1 MAVKEGCQRNNNV
14 ECVISLNLK
23 LEIDLFRRL
32 VRVMHA
38 EQSKQE
44 YLHDARQ
51 NLGRRQNKKSL
62 LDGHSKAVQQV
73 SDLIERVANTSATVL
88 ILGESGTGK
97 EVVARSIHTISNRAA
112 KYFVPVN
119 CAAIPQE
126 LLESELFGHVKGAFT
141 GAITDRKGRFELAE
155 GGTLFLDEIGD
166 MDLNMQAKLL
176 RVLQEKVYER
186 VGSGKPIQANVR
198 IVAATLRNL
207 EEMVA
212 KGEFREDLYY
222 RLHVYPIELPPLR
235 RRSEDLP
242 SLVYAITDKIKKETG
257 TNVKVTPDAMS
268 ALTRY
273 TWPGNVRE
281 LSNLLERLSILYPD
295 KEVDATKLPSKYSA
309 ISNIQVNAFIS
320 EDEVKASDIDVF
332 ADASMVHQYESIG
345 LPLLTHDGVDL
356 KSHIATVEKFYI
368 KQALDLA
375 NGVVAQAAKLLG
387 LQRTTL
393 VEKLKKHQ
401 FQRTTTS

>member
-1 MAVKEGCQRNNNV
+1 MQ
-14 ECVISLNLK
+14 I
-23 LEIDLFRRL
+23 
-32 VRVMHA
+32 
-38 EQSKQE
+38 EQSTQNF
-44 YLHDARQ
+44 YSDTRQ
-51 NLGRRQNKKSL
+51 NLGRRKNNKSL

-73 SDLIERVANTSATVL
+73 SELIERVANTNANVL

-97 EVVARSIHTISNRAA
+97 EVVARSIHTISNRAS

-186 VGSGKPIQANVR
+186 VGSGKSINANVR
-198 IVAATLRNL
+198 VIAATHRNL
-207 EEMVA
+207 EDMVA

-235 RRSEDLP
+235 RRAEDLP
-242 SLVYAITDKIKKETG
+242 SLVYAITDKIRRETG
-257 TNVKVTPDAMS
+257 TEVKVTPDAMS
-268 ALTRY
+268 ALAHY

-295 KEVDATKLPSKYSA
+295 KVVDATKLPSKYGSFNNPETNN
-309 ISNIQVNAFIS
+309 SVS
-320 EDEVKASDIDVF
+320 EDLPIDTFTKATS
-332 ADASMVHQYESIG
+332 SETSLEEQNNLSKTIG
-345 LPLLTHDGVDL
+345 MPLLTEEGVDL
-356 KSHIATVEKFYI
+356 KSHLATVERFYI
-368 KQALDLA
+368 QQALNLA

-387 LQRTTL
+387 LRRTTL
-393 VEKLKKHQ
+393 VEKLKKYQ
-401 FQRTTTS
+401 FQRTSTS

>member
-1 MAVKEGCQRNNNV
+1 MQVDHSTQNLFTENN
-14 ECVISLNLK
+14 
-23 LEIDLFRRL
+23 
-32 VRVMHA
+32 
-38 EQSKQE
+38 
-44 YLHDARQ
+44 Q
-51 NLGRRQNKKSL
+51 NLGRRKNNKSL

-73 SDLIERVANTSATVL
+73 SELIERVANTNANVL

-97 EVVARSIHTISNRAA
+97 EVVARSIHTISNRAS

-119 CAAIPQE
+119 CAAIPRE

-176 RVLQEKVYER
+176 RVLQEKVFER
-186 VGSGKPIQANVR
+186 VGSGKSLRADVR
-198 IVAATLRNL
+198 IVAATHRDL
-207 EEMVA
+207 EDMVA

-235 RRSEDLP
+235 RRAEDLP
-242 SLVYAITDKIKKETG
+242 SLVYAITDKIKRETG
-257 TNVKVTPDAMS
+257 ADVCVTPEAMS
-268 ALTRY
+268 ALARY

-295 KEVDATKLPSKYSA
+295 KVVDVTNLPSKYGSHNNVDKTDA
-309 ISNIQVNAFIS
+309 EKEIS
-320 EDEVKASDIDVF
+320 ELEEFSEIP
-332 ADASMVHQYESIG
+332 SMSGFSNKIG
-345 LPLLTHDGVDL
+345 LPLLTREGIDL
-356 KSHIATVEKFYI
+356 KSHIVAVEQFYI
-368 KQALDLA
+368 QQALDLA
-375 NGVVAQAAKLLG
+375 DGVVAQAAKLLG
-387 LQRTTL
+387 LRRTTL

-401 FQRTTTS
+401 IQRVPTS

>member
-1 MAVKEGCQRNNNV
+1 MQV
-14 ECVISLNLK
+14 
-23 LEIDLFRRL
+23 
-32 VRVMHA
+32 
-38 EQSKQE
+38 EQSTHEFISDTK
-44 YLHDARQ
+44 Q
-51 NLGRRQNKKSL
+51 NLGRRKNSKSL

-73 SDLIERVANTSATVL
+73 SELIERVANTSANVL

-97 EVVARSIHTISNRAA
+97 EVVARSIHTISNRAS

-166 MDLNMQAKLL
+166 MDLSMQAKLL

-186 VGSGKPIQANVR
+186 VGSGKSISANVR
-198 IVAATLRNL
+198 VIAATHRNL

-212 KGEFREDLYY
+212 NGDFREDLYY

-242 SLVYAITDKIKKETG
+242 SLVYAITDKIKQETG
-257 TNVKVTPDAMS
+257 TDVKVTSDAMS
-268 ALTRY
+268 ALARY

-295 KEVDATKLPSKYSA
+295 KVVDAAKLPNKYSSGSINDTQA
-309 ISNIQVNAFIS
+309 NEHLSLNDFAAS
-320 EDEVKASDIDVF
+320 SAETEMLDEMQSTNPV
-332 ADASMVHQYESIG
+332 G
-345 LPLLTHDGVDL
+345 LPLLTKEGVDL
-356 KSHIATVEKFYI
+356 KSHITSIEQFYI
-368 KQALDLA
+368 QQALDLA

-387 LQRTTL
+387 LRRTTL
-393 VEKLKKHQ
+393 VEKLKKYQ
-401 FQRTTTS
+401 FQRKAAS

>member
-1 MAVKEGCQRNNNV
+1 MEATQEF
-14 ECVISLNLK
+14 IS
-23 LEIDLFRRL
+23 D
-32 VRVMHA
+32 
-38 EQSKQE
+38 S
-44 YLHDARQ
+44 RQ
-51 NLGRRQNKKSL
+51 VLGRRKSNKSL

-73 SDLIERVANTSATVL
+73 SDLIERVANTSANVL

-97 EVVARSIHTISNRAA
+97 EVVARSIHTISNRSD

-186 VGSGKPIQANVR
+186 VGSGKSIRANVR
-198 IVAATLRNL
+198 VVAATHRNL

-212 KGEFREDLYY
+212 KGTFREDLYY

-242 SLVYAITDKIKKETG
+242 ALVYAITDKIKQETG
-257 TNVKVTPDAMS
+257 THVNVTSDAMS
-268 ALTRY
+268 ALARY

-295 KEVDATKLPSKYSA
+295 KVVDATKLPSKYS
-309 ISNIQVNAFIS
+309 SVTSIQPNSFVNDSDHEDVFI
-320 EDEVKASDIDVF
+320 EDEVID
-332 ADASMVHQYESIG
+332 SLQPSNTMN
-345 LPLLTHDGVDL
+345 LPLLTQEGVDL
-356 KSHIATVEKFYI
+356 KSHIASVEQSYI
-368 KQALDLA
+368 QQALDLS
-375 NGVVAQAAKLLG
+375 NGVVAKAAKLLG
-387 LQRTTL
+387 LRRTTL
-393 VEKLKKHQ
+393 VEKLKKYQ
-401 FQRTTTS
+401 FQRAATS

>member
-1 MAVKEGCQRNNNV
+1 MQV
-14 ECVISLNLK
+14 EQTTH
-23 LEIDLFRRL
+23 EFRSDS
-32 VRVMHA
+32 H
-38 EQSKQE
+38 
-44 YLHDARQ
+44 Q
-51 NLGRRQNKKSL
+51 NLGRRKNNKSL

-73 SDLIERVANTSATVL
+73 SDLIERVANTSANVL

-97 EVVARSIHTISNRAA
+97 EVVARSIHTISIRAN

-176 RVLQEKVYER
+176 RVLQEKMYER
-186 VGSGKPIQANVR
+186 VGSGKSIRANVR
-198 IVAATLRNL
+198 VIAATHRNL

-212 KGEFREDLYY
+212 SGQFREDLYY

-257 TNVKVTPDAMS
+257 TDVKVTPDAMS
-268 ALTRY
+268 ALARY

-295 KEVDATKLPSKYSA
+295 KVVDATKLPSKYSVVSDMPMNSIA
-309 ISNIQVNAFIS
+309 NESVETGILTEAVEEDSNQINNV
-320 EDEVKASDIDVF
+320 V
-332 ADASMVHQYESIG
+332 G
-345 LPLLTHDGVDL
+345 LPLLTNEGVDL
-356 KSHIATVEKFYI
+356 KSHITSVEQFYI
-368 KQALDLA
+368 KQALELA

-387 LQRTTL
+387 LRRTTL

-401 FQRTTTS
+401 FQRTKTS

>member
-1 MAVKEGCQRNNNV
+1 MQV
-14 ECVISLNLK
+14 EQTTNKFLPESSQ
-23 LEIDLFRRL
+23 D
-32 VRVMHA
+32 
-38 EQSKQE
+38 
-44 YLHDARQ
+44 
-51 NLGRRQNKKSL
+51 LGRRKNNKSL

-73 SDLIERVANTSATVL
+73 SDLIERVANTNANVL

-97 EVVARSIHTISNRAA
+97 EVVARSIHTISNRSS

-126 LLESELFGHVKGAFT
+126 LLESELFGHIKGAFT

-186 VGSGKPIQANVR
+186 VGSGKPIHANVR
-198 IVAATLRNL
+198 VIAATHRNL

-222 RLHVYPIELPPLR
+222 RLHVYPIDLPPLR
-235 RRSEDLP
+235 RRAEDLP
-242 SLVYAITDKIKKETG
+242 SLVYAITDKIKQDTG
-257 TNVKVTPDAMS
+257 THVNVTPDAMS
-268 ALTRY
+268 ALARY

-281 LSNLLERLSILYPD
+281 LSNLLERLSILYPG
-295 KEVDATKLPSKYSA
+295 KVVDATQLPSKYSTLTNTDLETSEFLTESVA
-309 ISNIQVNAFIS
+309 LNEFAETEHFDQSESN
-320 EDEVKASDIDVF
+320 
-332 ADASMVHQYESIG
+332 SINNVG
-345 LPLLTHDGVDL
+345 LPILTRDGVNL
-356 KSHIATVEKFYI
+356 KSQIASVEQFYI
-368 KQALDLA
+368 KQALDLS

-387 LQRTTL
+387 LRRTTL
-393 VEKLKKHQ
+393 VEKLKKHE
-401 FQRTTTS
+401 FQRTATS

>member
-1 MAVKEGCQRNNNV
+1 MQ
-14 ECVISLNLK
+14 I
-23 LEIDLFRRL
+23 
-32 VRVMHA
+32 
-38 EQSKQE
+38 EQFTHEFTSDSRQE
-44 YLHDARQ
+44 
-51 NLGRRQNKKSL
+51 LGRRKNNKSL

-73 SDLIERVANTSATVL
+73 SDLIERVANTSANVL

-186 VGSGKPIQANVR
+186 VGSGKPIHANVR
-198 IVAATLRNL
+198 VIAATHRDL
-207 EEMVA
+207 EDMVA

-222 RLHVYPIELPPLR
+222 RLHVYPIDLPPLR

-242 SLVYAITDKIKKETG
+242 ALVYAITDKIKKDTG
-257 TNVKVTPDAMS
+257 TDVKVTPDAMS
-268 ALTRY
+268 ALARY

-295 KEVDATKLPSKYSA
+295 KVVDAAKLPSKYSSFT
-309 ISNIQVNAFIS
+309 ISNIETNAFVAES
-320 EDEVKASDIDVF
+320 VSSDAFVVEAERDEQIESNN
-332 ADASMVHQYESIG
+332 SNMVG
-345 LPLLTHDGVDL
+345 LPVLTKEGVDL
-356 KSHIATVEKFYI
+356 KSQIASVEQFYI
-368 KQALDLA
+368 KQALELA

-387 LQRTTL
+387 LRRTTL

-401 FQRTTTS
+401 FQRTSVS

>member
-1 MAVKEGCQRNNNV
+1 MQ
-14 ECVISLNLK
+14 
-23 LEIDLFRRL
+23 
-32 VRVMHA
+32 A
-38 EQSKQE
+38 EQTTHEFVSNSGQE
-44 YLHDARQ
+44 
-51 NLGRRQNKKSL
+51 LGRRKSSKSL

-73 SDLIERVANTSATVL
+73 SDLIERVANTSANVL

-97 EVVARSIHTISNRAA
+97 EVVARSIHTISNRAK

-186 VGSGKPIQANVR
+186 VGSGKPISANVR
-198 IVAATLRNL
+198 VIAATHRNL
-207 EEMVA
+207 EDMVA

-222 RLHVYPIELPPLR
+222 RLHVYPIDLPPLR
-235 RRSEDLP
+235 RRCEDLP

-257 TNVKVTPDAMS
+257 AEVKVTPDAMS
-268 ALTRY
+268 ALARY

-295 KEVDATKLPSKYSA
+295 KVVDAASLPSKYSA
-309 ISNIQVNAFIS
+309 FTNPNLETNSFIN
-320 EDEVKASDIDVF
+320 
-332 ADASMVHQYESIG
+332 ESISAANDGVAENDFEDISSMHKTVG
-345 LPLLTHDGVDL
+345 LPVLTREGLDL
-356 KSHIATVEKFYI
+356 KSHITSVEQFYI
-368 KQALDLA
+368 SQALELA

-387 LQRTTL
+387 LRRTTL

-401 FQRTTTS
+401 FQRVSTS

>member
-1 MAVKEGCQRNNNV
+1 MRAE
-14 ECVISLNLK
+14 NLIH
-23 LEIDLFRRL
+23 EFPSD
-32 VRVMHA
+32 
-38 EQSKQE
+38 SKNE
-44 YLHDARQ
+44 
-51 NLGRRQNKKSL
+51 LGRRKNTKSL

-73 SDLIERVANTSATVL
+73 SELIERVANTNANVL

-97 EVVARSIHTISNRAA
+97 EVVARSIHTISNRSS

-186 VGSGKPIQANVR
+186 VGSGKSINANVR
-198 IVAATLRNL
+198 VIAATHRNL
-207 EEMVA
+207 EDMVA

-222 RLHVYPIELPPLR
+222 RLHVYPIDLPPLR

-242 SLVYAITDKIKKETG
+242 ALVYAITDKIKKETG
-257 TNVKVTPDAMS
+257 TDVKVTPDAMS
-268 ALTRY
+268 ALALY

-295 KEVDATKLPSKYSA
+295 KVVDATKLPSKYSA
-309 ISNIQVNAFIS
+309 VSSIQSSAVPSIDGID
-320 EDEVKASDIDVF
+320 DESLAETE
-332 ADASMVHQYESIG
+332 MLESIQINSSVG
-345 LPLLTHDGVDL
+345 LPMLTKEGVDL
-356 KSHIATVEKFYI
+356 KSHIASVEQFYI
-368 KQALDLA
+368 QQALDLT

-387 LQRTTL
+387 LRRTTL

-401 FQRTTTS
+401 FQRAQAS

>member
-1 MAVKEGCQRNNNV
+1 MQV
-14 ECVISLNLK
+14 EKSTHGLLS
-23 LEIDLFRRL
+23 D
-32 VRVMHA
+32 
-38 EQSKQE
+38 S
-44 YLHDARQ
+44 RQ
-51 NLGRRQNKKSL
+51 DLGRRKNNKSL
-62 LDGHSKAVQQV
+62 LDGHSKAVQHV
-73 SDLIERVANTSATVL
+73 SDLIERVANTSANVL

-97 EVVARSIHTISNRAA
+97 EVVARSIHTISNRAS

-186 VGSGKPIQANVR
+186 VGSGKSIRTNVR
-198 IVAATLRNL
+198 VIAATHRNL
-207 EEMVA
+207 EDMVA

-222 RLHVYPIELPPLR
+222 RLHVYPIDLPPLR

-242 SLVYAITDKIKKETG
+242 ALVYAITDKIKQDTG
-257 TNVKVTPDAMS
+257 TDVKVTPDAMS

-281 LSNLLERLSILYPD
+281 LSNLLERLSILYPG
-295 KEVDATKLPSKYSA
+295 KVVDTTQLPSKYSTLMNA
-309 ISNIQVNAFIS
+309 ELQTSEFLTESVSIDEFAETEHDDQLELNSTNIV
-320 EDEVKASDIDVF
+320 
-332 ADASMVHQYESIG
+332 G
-345 LPLLTHDGVDL
+345 LPVLTKDGVDL
-356 KSHIATVEKFYI
+356 KSHIASVEQFYI
-368 KQALDLA
+368 KQALDLS

-387 LQRTTL
+387 LRRTTL

-401 FQRTTTS
+401 FQRTATS

>member
-1 MAVKEGCQRNNNV
+1 MQV
-14 ECVISLNLK
+14 
-23 LEIDLFRRL
+23 
-32 VRVMHA
+32 
-38 EQSKQE
+38 EQSTQE
-44 YLHDARQ
+44 FLSESKND
-51 NLGRRQNKKSL
+51 LGRRKNNRSL
-62 LDGHSKAVQQV
+62 LDGHSKAVQEV
-73 SDLIERVANTSATVL
+73 SDLIERVANTSANVL

-97 EVVARSIHTISNRAA
+97 EVVARSIHTISNRAS

-166 MDLNMQAKLL
+166 MDLNIQAKLL

-198 IVAATLRNL
+198 VVAATHRNL

-235 RRSEDLP
+235 RRAEDLP

-257 TNVKVTPDAMS
+257 TDVKVTPDAMS
-268 ALTRY
+268 ALARY

-295 KEVDATKLPSKYSA
+295 KEVDAAKLPSKYSA
-309 ISNIQVNAFIS
+309 FTNLNLQTNAHVTEITTIDRDAFDETKLLVQDNSSNT
-320 EDEVKASDIDVF
+320 
-332 ADASMVHQYESIG
+332 IG
-345 LPLLTHDGVDL
+345 LPLLTIDGVDL
-356 KSHIATVEKFYI
+356 KSHIASVEQFYI
-368 KQALDLA
+368 SQALDLA

-387 LQRTTL
+387 LRRTTL

-401 FQRTTTS
+401 FQRITTS

>member
-1 MAVKEGCQRNNNV
+1 MQV
-14 ECVISLNLK
+14 EQPTREFLTDS
-23 LEIDLFRRL
+23 
-32 VRVMHA
+32 
-38 EQSKQE
+38 
-44 YLHDARQ
+44 RQ
-51 NLGRRQNKKSL
+51 DLGRRKNNKSL

-73 SDLIERVANTSATVL
+73 SDLIERVANTNANVL

-97 EVVARSIHTISNRAA
+97 EVVARSIHTISNRAP

-141 GAITDRKGRFELAE
+141 GAITDRKGRFELAD

-186 VGSGKPIQANVR
+186 VGSGKSIHANVR
-198 IVAATLRNL
+198 VIAATHRNL
-207 EEMVA
+207 EDMVA

-242 SLVYAITDKIKKETG
+242 ALVYAITDKIKQETG
-257 TNVKVTPDAMS
+257 TDVKVTPDAMS

-281 LSNLLERLSILYPD
+281 LSNLLERLSILYPG
-295 KEVDATKLPSKYSA
+295 KVIDATELPGKYSSFTNANLQTNELLTESVSIDAFAA
-309 ISNIQVNAFIS
+309 IEHDEQINSNNANF
-320 EDEVKASDIDVF
+320 V
-332 ADASMVHQYESIG
+332 G
-345 LPLLTHDGVDL
+345 LPLLTSDGLDL
-356 KSHIATVEKFYI
+356 KSHIASVEQLYI
-368 KQALDLA
+368 KQALDLT

-387 LQRTTL
+387 LRRTTL

-401 FQRTTTS
+401 FQRISTS

>member
-1 MAVKEGCQRNNNV
+1 MQV
-14 ECVISLNLK
+14 EESTHQQFVDSRH
-23 LEIDLFRRL
+23 EP
-32 VRVMHA
+32 
-38 EQSKQE
+38 
-44 YLHDARQ
+44 
-51 NLGRRQNKKSL
+51 GRRKNNKSL

-73 SDLIERVANTSATVL
+73 SELIERVADTGANVL

-97 EVVARSIHTISNRAA
+97 EVVARSIHTISNRSS

-186 VGSGKPIQANVR
+186 VGSAKSISANVR
-198 IVAATLRNL
+198 IVAATHRNL
-207 EEMVA
+207 EEMVSN
-212 KGEFREDLYY
+212 GEFREDLYY

-235 RRSEDLP
+235 RRCEDLP
-242 SLVYAITDKIKKETG
+242 SLVYAITDKIKQETG
-257 TNVKVTPDAMS
+257 TDVKVTPDAMS

-295 KEVDATKLPSKYSA
+295 KVVDATKLPSKYNSLM
-309 ISNIQVNAFIS
+309 NIQNNTFENEAAYAETEIDAQ
-320 EDEVKASDIDVF
+320 DEL
-332 ADASMVHQYESIG
+332 YNSIG
-345 LPLLTHDGVDL
+345 LPLLTKDGVDL
-356 KSHIATVEKFYI
+356 KSHMASVEHFYI
-368 KQALDLA
+368 EQALDLA

-387 LQRTTL
+387 LRRTTL

-401 FQRTTTS
+401 FQRTTSS

>member
-1 MAVKEGCQRNNNV
+1 MQ
-14 ECVISLNLK
+14 
-23 LEIDLFRRL
+23 
-32 VRVMHA
+32 A
-38 EQSKQE
+38 ELSTHEFKSDSTQG
-44 YLHDARQ
+44 
-51 NLGRRQNKKSL
+51 LGRRKSSKTL

-73 SDLIERVANTSATVL
+73 SDLIERVANTSANVL

-97 EVVARSIHTISNRAA
+97 EVVARSVHTISNRSA

-186 VGSGKPIQANVR
+186 VGSGKPISANVR
-198 IVAATLRNL
+198 VIAATHRNL

-212 KGEFREDLYY
+212 KGDFREDLYY

-242 SLVYAITDKIKKETG
+242 SLVYAITDKIKQETG
-257 TNVKVTPDAMS
+257 ADVKVTPDAMS
-268 ALTRY
+268 ALARY
-273 TWPGNVRE
+273 TWPGNVGE

-295 KEVDATKLPSKYSA
+295 KVADATKLPSKYSSSPLSDA
-309 ISNIQVNAFIS
+309 NGNGSLKENQFEDGLAESEMINSIQSTNTV
-320 EDEVKASDIDVF
+320 D
-332 ADASMVHQYESIG
+332 
-345 LPLLTHDGVDL
+345 LPMLTKEEGIDL
-356 KSHIATVEKFYI
+356 KSHIAFVEQFYI
-368 KQALDLA
+368 QQALDLA

-387 LQRTTL
+387 LRRTTL

-401 FQRTTTS
+401 FQRSTTS

>member
-1 MAVKEGCQRNNNV
+1 MQV
-14 ECVISLNLK
+14 ESTQDIYS
-23 LEIDLFRRL
+23 
-32 VRVMHA
+32 
-38 EQSKQE
+38 
-44 YLHDARQ
+44 DARE
-51 NLGRRQNKKSL
+51 NLGRRKNNKSL
-62 LDGHSKAVQQV
+62 LDGHSKAIQQV
-73 SDLIERVANTSATVL
+73 SDLIERVANTNANVL

-97 EVVARSIHTISNRAA
+97 EVVARSIHTISNRAS

-186 VGSGKPIQANVR
+186 VGSGKSISANVR
-198 IVAATLRNL
+198 IIAATHRDL
-207 EEMVA
+207 EEMVK

-235 RRSEDLP
+235 RRAEDLP
-242 SLVYAITDKIKKETG
+242 SLVYAITDKIKRETG
-257 TNVKVTPDAMS
+257 TDVKVTSDAMS
-268 ALTRY
+268 ALARY

-295 KEVDATKLPSKYSA
+295 KIVDVTRLPSKYGAKNNSQ
-309 ISNIQVNAFIS
+309 INDLVNEEIRNDLFPEMDIS
-320 EDEVKASDIDVF
+320 ESSLFNKT
-332 ADASMVHQYESIG
+332 IG
-345 LPLLTHDGVDL
+345 LPLLTQEGVDL
-356 KSHIATVEKFYI
+356 KSHIASVEQFYI
-368 KQALDLA
+368 QQALDLA

-387 LQRTTL
+387 LRRTTL

-401 FQRTTTS
+401 FQRATTS

>member
-1 MAVKEGCQRNNNV
+1 MQ
-14 ECVISLNLK
+14 
-23 LEIDLFRRL
+23 
-32 VRVMHA
+32 A
-38 EQSKQE
+38 EQTSHEFISDSRQE
-44 YLHDARQ
+44 
-51 NLGRRQNKKSL
+51 LGRRKSSKSL

-73 SDLIERVANTSATVL
+73 SDLIERVANTSANVL

-97 EVVARSIHTISNRAA
+97 EVVARSIHTISNRAS

-186 VGSGKPIQANVR
+186 VGSGKSIRANVR
-198 IVAATLRNL
+198 VIAATHRNL

-222 RLHVYPIELPPLR
+222 RLHVYPIDLPPLR

-257 TNVKVTPDAMS
+257 TDVKVTPDAMS
-268 ALTRY
+268 ALARY

-295 KEVDATKLPSKYSA
+295 KVVDATKLPSKYSTFTNPNLETNMLVA
-309 ISNIQVNAFIS
+309 ENNS
-320 EDEVKASDIDVF
+320 ASADDF
-332 ADASMVHQYESIG
+332 ADTNQVDINSTQNMVG
-345 LPLLTHDGVDL
+345 LPVLTRDGLDL
-356 KSHIATVEKFYI
+356 KSHITTVEQFYI
-368 KQALDLA
+368 SQALELA

-387 LQRTTL
+387 LRRTTL

-401 FQRTTTS
+401 FQRVTTS

>member
-1 MAVKEGCQRNNNV
+1 MQV
-14 ECVISLNLK
+14 
-23 LEIDLFRRL
+23 
-32 VRVMHA
+32 
-38 EQSKQE
+38 EQSTHEFKS
-44 YLHDARQ
+44 DSRQ
-51 NLGRRQNKKSL
+51 DLGRRKNNKSL

-73 SDLIERVANTSATVL
+73 SDLIERVANTNANVL

-97 EVVARSIHTISNRAA
+97 EVVARSIHTISNRAS

-186 VGSGKPIQANVR
+186 VGSGKSIRANVR
-198 IVAATLRNL
+198 VIAATHRNL
-207 EEMVA
+207 EDMVA
-212 KGEFREDLYY
+212 NGEFREDLYY
-222 RLHVYPIELPPLR
+222 RLHVYPIDLPPLR
-235 RRSEDLP
+235 RRAEDLP
-242 SLVYAITDKIKKETG
+242 SLVYAITDKIKQETG
-257 TNVKVTPDAMS
+257 TDVKVTPDAMS
-268 ALTRY
+268 ALARY

-295 KEVDATKLPSKYSA
+295 KVVDATKLPSKYSTVTNDNLQTNE
-309 ISNIQVNAFIS
+309 ILTESVPINAFAETEYDGEI
-320 EDEVKASDIDVF
+320 
-332 ADASMVHQYESIG
+332 ESNSTSTVG
-345 LPLLTHDGVDL
+345 LPVLTREGVDL
-356 KSHIATVEKFYI
+356 KSHIASVEQFYI
-368 KQALDLA
+368 KQALDLT

-387 LQRTTL
+387 LRRTTL

-401 FQRTTTS
+401 SHRTTTS

>member
-1 MAVKEGCQRNNNV
+1 MMQAE
-14 ECVISLNLK
+14 EY
-23 LEIDLFRRL
+23 
-32 VRVMHA
+32 VRELSPEVG
-38 EQSKQE
+38 QV
-44 YLHDARQ
+44 
-51 NLGRRQNKKSL
+51 NGRRQNNKSL
-62 LDGHSKAVQQV
+62 LDGHSLAIQQV
-73 SDLIERVANTSATVL
+73 SDLIGRVANSNANVL

-97 EVVARSIHTISNRAA
+97 EVVARSIHTISNRSA

-186 VGSGKPIQANVR
+186 VGSGKSIRANVR
-198 IVAATLRNL
+198 VVAATHRNL

-212 KGEFREDLYY
+212 SGEFREDLYY

-235 RRSEDLP
+235 RRCEDLP
-242 SLVYAITDKIKKETG
+242 SLVYAITDKLKQETG
-257 TNVKVTPDAMS
+257 TEIKVTPDAMS
-268 ALTRY
+268 ALARY

-295 KEVDATKLPSKYSA
+295 EVVDVNNLPTKYNDHDKIQSISTTAGKAEKDTHAEATMLQEY
-309 ISNIQVNAFIS
+309 N
-320 EDEVKASDIDVF
+320 EGR
-332 ADASMVHQYESIG
+332 SIG
-345 LPLLTHDGVDL
+345 LPLLTQDGINL
-356 KSHIATVEKFYI
+356 KSKIVSVEQFYI
-368 KQALDLA
+368 QQALDLT

-387 LQRTTL
+387 LRRTTL

-401 FQRTTTS
+401 LQASSSS

>member
-1 MAVKEGCQRNNNV
+1 MQV
-14 ECVISLNLK
+14 
-23 LEIDLFRRL
+23 
-32 VRVMHA
+32 
-38 EQSKQE
+38 EQSTHEFISDTK
-44 YLHDARQ
+44 Q
-51 NLGRRQNKKSL
+51 NLGRRKNSKSL

-73 SDLIERVANTSATVL
+73 SELIERVANTSANVL

-97 EVVARSIHTISNRAA
+97 EVVARSIHTISNRAS

-166 MDLNMQAKLL
+166 MDLSMQAKLL

-186 VGSGKPIQANVR
+186 VGSGKSISANVR
-198 IVAATLRNL
+198 VIAATHRNL

-212 KGEFREDLYY
+212 NGDFREDLYY

-242 SLVYAITDKIKKETG
+242 SLVYAITDKIKQETG
-257 TNVKVTPDAMS
+257 TDVKVTPDAMS
-268 ALTRY
+268 ALARY

-295 KEVDATKLPSKYSA
+295 KVVDAAKLPNKYSSGSINDTQA
-309 ISNIQVNAFIS
+309 NEHLSLNDFAAS
-320 EDEVKASDIDVF
+320 SAETEMLDEMQSTNPV
-332 ADASMVHQYESIG
+332 G
-345 LPLLTHDGVDL
+345 LPLLTKEGVDL
-356 KSHIATVEKFYI
+356 KSHITSIEQFYI
-368 KQALDLA
+368 QQALDLA

-387 LQRTTL
+387 LRRTTL
-393 VEKLKKHQ
+393 VEKLKKYQ
-401 FQRTTTS
+401 FQRKAAS